1 MLVHNTMNIIR
12 EEPHFSLSLEM
23 SRNVIRFIIIV
34 HGKTWLCVYVSV
46 CAHVY
51 VFICD
56 RNKLDDA
63 SAESEDGMGDQTHDV
78 YIV

>member
-1 MLVHNTMNIIR
+1 MCVCVCALAHICVGGIYIASSHSVLVHNTMNIIR

-23 SRNVIRFIIIV
+23 SRNVIRPIIIV

-51 VFICD
+51 VF
-56 RNKLDDA
+56 
-63 SAESEDGMGDQTHDV
+63 M
-78 YIV
+78 